1 MNLTT
6 YRERHAIVHC
16 VVLLL
21 SCLAVLLAT
30 ARPAFSQDGNGR
42 RTVKVLTYNMDEG
55 TDYIEV
61 VGAATY
67 GTFSDFTAAVQLTWA
82 NVQMSNPARR
92 AELLA
97 GQIVGAQPDLVS
109 LQEVTTWFTGTLN
122 GLSCQPT
129 AVQINALSLLMDA
142 LERHGGHYKVLAQV
156 PEFALGGPF
165 PDLQTCVAALNE
177 DVILGRVAGESEK
190 LAYDN
195 VQFGH
200 YAYQFSLPSPI
211 GAIEIPRGW
220 ASVDVSVSG
229 QPFRFIN
236 THLEDGTNPVLA
248 PLAAAQAME
257 LITGPGAT
265 SMPVVIAGDF
275 NSNASDPDDPSYQ
288 AHQAITALGG
298 FSDAWQEVHPT
309 LPGYTWGVDGI
320 LPNPD
325 YTRTERIDLIFT
337 RGSAKVL
344 TATVVGG
351 APQDRVDG
359 YWPSDHAGVAAL
371 VQLP

>member
-1 MNLTT
+1 MDLTA
-6 YRERHAIVHC
+6 YHQRPAAARR
-16 VVLLL
+16 VLLVL
-21 SCLAVLLAT
+21 SCLALLLAT
-30 ARPAFSQDGNGR
+30 PAPAYSQDGNGR

-55 TDYIEV
+55 TDYLEV

-67 GTFSDFTAAVQLTWA
+67 GTFSDFTAAVQLTWD
-82 NVQMSNPARR
+82 NVQASDPGQR

-97 GQIVGAQPDLVS
+97 TQIVGAQPDLVS

-129 AVQINALSLLMDA
+129 AVQIHALSLLMDA

-195 VQFGH
+195 IQFGH
-200 YAYQFSLPSPI
+200 YTYQFSLPSPI

-220 ASVDVSVSG
+220 ASVDVSVAG

-236 THLEDGTNPVLA
+236 THLEDGTNPLLA
-248 PLAAAQAME
+248 PLAAAQAVE

-265 SMPVVIAGDF
+265 AMPVIIAGDF
-275 NSNASDPDDPSYQ
+275 NSNASNPDDPSYQ
-288 AHQAITALGG
+288 AYQAITALGG
-298 FSDAWQEVHPT
+298 FSDAWLEVHPT

-325 YTRTERIDLIFT
+325 YTRTQRIDLILT

-344 TATVVGG
+344 TAAVVGG
-351 APQDRVDG
+351 APHDRVDG
-359 YWPSDHAGVAAL
+359 YWPSDHAGVAAWL
-371 VQLP
+371 QLP

>member
-1 MNLTT
+1 MDLTA
-6 YRERHAIVHC
+6 YHQRPAAARR
-16 VVLLL
+16 VLLVL
-21 SCLAVLLAT
+21 SCLALLLAT
-30 ARPAFSQDGNGR
+30 PAPAYSQDGNGR

-55 TDYIEV
+55 TDYLEV

-67 GTFSDFTAAVQLTWA
+67 GTFSDFTAAVQLTWD
-82 NVQMSNPARR
+82 NVQASDPGQR

-97 GQIVGAQPDLVS
+97 TQIVGAQPDLVS

-129 AVQINALSLLMDA
+129 AVQIHALSLLMDA

-195 VQFGH
+195 IQFGH

-220 ASVDVSVSG
+220 ASVDVSVAG

-236 THLEDGTNPVLA
+236 THLEDGTNPLLA
-248 PLAAAQAME
+248 PLAAAQAVE

-265 SMPVVIAGDF
+265 AMPVIIAGDF
-275 NSNASDPDDPSYQ
+275 NSNASNPDDPSYQ
-288 AHQAITALGG
+288 AYQAITALGG
-298 FSDAWQEVHPT
+298 FSDAWLEVHPT

-325 YTRTERIDLIFT
+325 YTRTQRIDLILT
-337 RGSAKVL
+337 RGLAKVL
-344 TATVVGG
+344 TAAVVGG
-351 APQDRVDG
+351 APHDRVDG
-359 YWPSDHAGVAAL
+359 YWPSDHAGVAAWL
-371 VQLP
+371 QLP

>member
-1 MNLTT
+1 MDLTA
-6 YRERHAIVHC
+6 YHQRPAAARR
-16 VVLLL
+16 VLLVL
-21 SCLAVLLAT
+21 SCLALLLAT
-30 ARPAFSQDGNGR
+30 PAPAYSQDGNGR

-55 TDYIEV
+55 TDYLEV

-67 GTFSDFTAAVQLTWA
+67 GTFSDFTAAVQLTWD
-82 NVQMSNPARR
+82 NVQASDPGQR

-97 GQIVGAQPDLVS
+97 TQIVGAQPDLVS

-129 AVQINALSLLMDA
+129 AVQIHALSLLMDA

-195 VQFGH
+195 IQFGH

-220 ASVDVSVSG
+220 ASVDVSVAG

-236 THLEDGTNPVLA
+236 THLEDGTNPLLA
-248 PLAAAQAME
+248 PLAAAQAVE

-265 SMPVVIAGDF
+265 AMPVIIAGDF
-275 NSNASDPDDPSYQ
+275 NSNASNPDDPSYQ
-288 AHQAITALGG
+288 AYQAITALGG
-298 FSDAWQEVHPT
+298 FSDAWLEVHPT

-325 YTRTERIDLIFT
+325 YTRTQRIDLILT

-344 TATVVGG
+344 TAAVVGG
-351 APQDRVDG
+351 APHDRVDG
-359 YWPSDHAGVAAL
+359 YWPSDHAGVAAWL
-371 VQLP
+371 QLP